1 MMNVSTQEDGWDTDD
16 PFVLT
21 EIDGKMF
28 GRGATDDKVCRVF
41 KSLNSFSYI
50 FFLIS

>member
-1 MMNVSTQEDGWDTDD
+1 MLLNFSLNALPLYNTQEDGWDTD

-28 GRGATDDKVCRVF
+28 GRGSTDDKVLLF
-41 KSLNSFSYI
+41 
-50 FFLIS
+50 